1 MVLLL
6 VSFIAGVLTILAPCV
21 LPVLPIVVG
30 GSLSGERKRNPI
42 IITATLA
49 VSIVLFTLLL
59 KASTV
64 FINIPQSVWSYIS
77 GAIIIFLGLLE
88 LFPALWSTISARF
101 GFGNRSDQLLA
112 KSSEK
117 KTWVGD
123 VFIGASLGPVFSA
136 CSPVY
141 FFLLASVLPVSFGS
155 GVIYIVAYALGLSSV
170 LLAIAYIGQRLVQR
184 LRFAADP
191 KGWFKRGIGIL
202 FILVGIFIM
211 TGLDKR
217 VQACLLE
224 SGYVDVNKI
233 EIKLLDLIGK

>member
-123 VFIGASLGPVFSA
+123 VFIGASLVGLFGLFTRL
-136 CSPVY
+136 
-141 FFLLASVLPVSFGS
+141 FFPLASVC
-155 GVIYIVAYALGLSSV
+155 
-170 LLAIAYIGQRLVQR
+170 R
-184 LRFAADP
+184 
-191 KGWFKRGIGIL
+191 
-202 FILVGIFIM
+202 
-211 TGLDKR
+211 
-217 VQACLLE
+217 
-224 SGYVDVNKI
+224 
-233 EIKLLDLIGK
+233 